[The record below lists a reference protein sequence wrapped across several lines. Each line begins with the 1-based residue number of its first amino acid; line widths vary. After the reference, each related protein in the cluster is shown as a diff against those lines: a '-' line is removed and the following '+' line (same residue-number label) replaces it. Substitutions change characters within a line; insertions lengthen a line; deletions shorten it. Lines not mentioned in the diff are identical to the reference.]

1 LAANVVRV
9 WRLRRHW
16 IRILGFR
23 LIASKPAKKYLAD
36 NTSYWIDPR
45 KIVFA
50 MNSEGFDQTTPAP
63 QERNNWEFPLS
74 EYHGRVIGGD
84 WDRLERRFSGLDFF
98 RTYEERSRQ
107 GTSWEQLPY
116 YKRVLEQIEK
126 GNSKWGCNSK
136 QDLDERCRKL
146 DVIFNDVKQN
156 GYKSREMQRIEH
168 RKDSLFSEYDEIAVN
183 IGRDGDLIFN
193 NGRHRLTFAK
203 VAGVEKVPVTVTVR
217 HSGWEEFVKQ
227 VEAYI
232 QRNNGSVLAPLAHIG
247 LQHIR
252 APGNDAGFD
261 MIRGNI
267 GLENSTLLD
276 IGARWG
282 YYCHRFEDDGF
293 RCTAVGSDPENLYF
307 LKKLKRADNKTF
319 EVITESILTLS
330 KRTTLKYDVVL
341 ALDALHRFLV
351 DETSLEGLKHLLR
364 NLDMKEMYFEPHVD
378 DGQKQ
383 GRAFVNFSPEEF
395 VSFILEN
402 SSLNNYKL
410 IRDSGEGGVIYKLW
424 RQTTGGN

>member
-1 LAANVVRV
+1 
-9 WRLRRHW
+9 
-16 IRILGFR
+16 
-23 LIASKPAKKYLAD
+23 
-36 NTSYWIDPR
+36 
-45 KIVFA
+45 

-74 EYHGRVIGGD
+74 EYQGRVIGGD

-98 RTYEERSRQ
+98 RTYEERAQQ

-116 YKRVLEQIEK
+116 YKRVLEQIKK

-146 DVIFNDVKQN
+146 DVIFNDIKQN
-156 GYKSREMQRIEH
+156 SYKSREMQRIE
-168 RKDSLFSEYDEIAVN
+168 RGKDSLFSEYDEIAVN
-183 IGRDGDLIFN
+183 IGRHGDLIFN

-203 VAGVEKVPVTVTVR
+203 IAGVAKVPVTVTVR

-232 QRNNGSVLAPLAHIG
+232 RKHDGKVYAPLTHIG

-267 GLENSTLLD
+267 GLGNSTLLD
-276 IGARWG
+276 IGTRWG

-293 RCTAVGSDPENLYF
+293 RCTAVESDPENLYF

-341 ALDALHRFLV
+341 ALDTLHRFLV

-364 NLDMKEMYFEPHVD
+364 NLDMKEMYFEPHPAGEPQTD
-378 DGQKQ
+378 K
-383 GRAFVNFSPEEF
+383 AFVNLSPEEF
-395 VSFILEN
+395 VRFILDN
-402 SSLNNYKL
+402 SCLKSYKL
-410 IRDSGEGGVIYKLW
+410 IEEYEEGKMIYKLW
-424 RQTTGGN
+424 R